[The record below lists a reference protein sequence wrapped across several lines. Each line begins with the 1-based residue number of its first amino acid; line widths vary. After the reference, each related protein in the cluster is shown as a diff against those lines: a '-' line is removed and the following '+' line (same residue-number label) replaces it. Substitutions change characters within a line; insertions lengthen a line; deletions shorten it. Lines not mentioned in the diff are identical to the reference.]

1 MKIDPNHLHILSAI
15 IDVGGLSEG
24 AIAVNKSQP
33 SVSRTIA
40 MLEARLGA
48 RLFEKGRRPLRPTE
62 LCLALAEQGRIIA
75 QASEKA
81 GQAAAHYSGGK
92 SGTARIA
99 GTPIF
104 MDGVIA
110 NMIASFQ
117 GAFPDVTIHQSY
129 GYLPD
134 LTEQLNAGNIDL
146 AICPVRDADV
156 PMGFTF
162 KPILRGRNVIACAPS
177 HPLARMSAVTLTD
190 IAAYPWIAPP
200 AGSPLYADLRSAL
213 SSIGITDFRVSFTG
227 GSLASILSVVAGS
240 ESLTVL
246 PYSVVFMQSH
256 LKLVTALPVKLKHP
270 ERELGFLWRE
280 DRPVRP
286 AVKRFRK
293 YLEGEFKGLANQI
306 EQKGRTAVWRG
317 LSNKTT

>member
-1 MKIDPNHLHILSAI
+1 MKIDPNHLCILAAI
-15 IDVGGLSEG
+15 IDAGGLSEG
-24 AIAVNKSQP
+24 AVAVSKSQP

-62 LCLALAEQGRIIA
+62 LCLSLAEQGRIIA
-75 QASEKA
+75 QASETA
-81 GQAAAHYSGGK
+81 SLSAAHYSRGK

-117 GAFPDVTIHQSY
+117 GAFPKVTINQTY
-129 GYLPD
+129 GYMAE
-134 LTEQLNAGNIDL
+134 LTEQLTAGNIDL
-146 AICPVRDADV
+146 GICPVSAASV
-156 PMGFTF
+156 PAGFAF
-162 KPILRGRNVIACAPS
+162 KPLLRGRNVIACAPS
-177 HPLARMSAVTLTD
+177 HPLARKSAFKLAD
-190 IAAYPWIAPP
+190 IASYPWIAPP
-200 AGSPLYADLRSAL
+200 AGSPLYSDLRGAL
-213 SSIGITDFRVSFTG
+213 GSIGITDFRVSFTG
-227 GSLASILSVVAGS
+227 GSLASILSVMAGS

-256 LKLVTALPVKLKHP
+256 SKTVTALPVKLKHP

-286 AVKRFRK
+286 AVQRFRK
-293 YLEGEFKGLANQI
+293 YLESEFQVLANHI
-306 EQKGRTAVWRG
+306 EQKGRAAVWRA
-317 LSNKTT
+317 